1 MWSMV
6 NTNTLNLACCLP
18 PLDSSKSRLVWRN
31 RLPRWPPSNVAS
43 SLGHSGPASACP
55 PSTILWERFDR
66 EVNGKFHC
74 YMLHHQQ
81 KTAEKTLTF
90 GGLIDLCLDPFNQ
103 PNSPL
108 EPARNGQGMHLAFSS
123 RSSCECTGY
132 GFWKTRE
139 QKYVVQAFLLI
150 NRQQPKQGRLQFLTT
165 EELETIFRKRKLH
178 HVGLEFQK
186 NNKLPF
192 PYLDK

>member
-6 NTNTLNLACCLP
+6 NANTLNLACCLP
-18 PLDSSKSRLVWRN
+18 PLDSSKSRLVRWN

-43 SLGHSGPASACP
+43 SLGHSGPASGCP
-55 PSTILWERFDR
+55 LSTILWERFDR
-66 EVNGKFHC
+66 ESQWQISLLPATSPTKSWETPSFW
-74 YMLHHQQ
+74 
-81 KTAEKTLTF
+81 AF
-90 GGLIDLCLDPFNQ
+90 IDLCLAPFNQ

-139 QKYVVQAFLLI
+139 QKYVVQVFLLI
-150 NRQQPKQGRLQFLTT
+150 KRQQPKP
-165 EELETIFRKRKLH
+165 RKTAILDNRRAISGNH
-178 HVGLEFQK
+178 
-186 NNKLPF
+186 LPKKEIAWRG
-192 PYLDK
+192 PWISKK

>member
-1 MWSMV
+1 MLRVHSAIAV
-6 NTNTLNLACCLP
+6 RLQHALRVQ
-18 PLDSSKSRLVWRN
+18 SSGRDL
-31 RLPRWPPSNVAS
+31 
-43 SLGHSGPASACP
+43 
-55 PSTILWERFDR
+55 R

-108 EPARNGQGMHLAFSS
+108 EPARNGQGMHLACSS

-165 EELETIFRKRKLH
+165 EEPYLETIFRKRKALNSKKIISFH
-178 HVGLEFQK
+178 FHTWI
-186 NNKLPF
+186 NNRG
-192 PYLDK
+192 Y